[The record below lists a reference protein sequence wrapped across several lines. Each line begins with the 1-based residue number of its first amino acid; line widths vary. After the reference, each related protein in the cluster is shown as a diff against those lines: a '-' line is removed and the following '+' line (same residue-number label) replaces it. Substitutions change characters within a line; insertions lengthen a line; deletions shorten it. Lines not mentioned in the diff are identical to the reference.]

1 MKRILLLMII
11 TLFMSSS
18 LFALI
23 ESFYIAPKVVYN
35 FNDSGVNNE
44 KGKRIINNYLGAG
57 FSAGF
62 DFYKYQRSLPL
73 RVELEYTFKD
83 GMTGNYH
90 TANILKQSQHSIL
103 AAAYYSIHIFHI
115 KKSELRTITAEEI
128 YRRNPIMSLYLGL
141 LMGTK
146 INANTYD
153 RWFEDGGK
161 VKATVTTIPKPV
173 FAVGGAVGFDI
184 CVTSFLNLDIGY
196 RLLYGLDNVLS
207 HEFAIAARF
216 PIPDLRK

>member
-1 MKRILLLMII
+1 MKRILLLII
-11 TLFMSSS
+11 MTCFMSSS
-18 LFALI
+18 LFPLI
-23 ESFYIAPKVVYN
+23 ESFYLAPKVVYN
-35 FNDSGVNNE
+35 FNDSGVNND
-44 KGKRIINNYLGAG
+44 KGKRIMNNYLGAG
-57 FSAGF
+57 FSFGF

-73 RVELEYTFKD
+73 RLELEYTFKD

-90 TANILKQSQHSIL
+90 TLDIVKQSQHSIL
-103 AAAYYSIHIFHI
+103 AGAYYSIHIFHI

-128 YRRNPIMSLYLGL
+128 YRRTPIMSLYLGL
-141 LMGTK
+141 LIGTK

-161 VKATVTTIPKPV
+161 VKATVTIPSPT
-173 FAVGGAVGFDI
+173 FAIGGAVGFDI
-184 CVTSFLNLDIGY
+184 YVTSFLNLDIGY
-196 RLLYGLDNVLS
+196 RILYGLDSVLS

>member
-1 MKRILLLMII
+1 MKRIILVLII
-11 TLFMSSS
+11 TCFMSSS
-18 LFALI
+18 LFPLI
-23 ESFYIAPKVVYN
+23 ESFYLAPKIVYN
-35 FNDSGVNNE
+35 FNDSGFKNTKNQ
-44 KGKRIINNYLGAG
+44 KIMNNYLGAG
-57 FSAGF
+57 FSFGF
-62 DFYKYQRSLPL
+62 DFYKYKQSLPL
-73 RVELEYTFKD
+73 RLELEYTFKD

-90 TANILKQSQHSIL
+90 INNIVKQSQHSIL
-103 AAAYYSIHIFHI
+103 AGAYYSLHVYHI

-128 YRRNPIMSLYLGL
+128 YRRTPIMSLYLGL

-153 RWFEDGGK
+153 RWFEDAGK
-161 VKATVTTIPKPV
+161 VKATVTVPKAV
-173 FAVGGAVGFDI
+173 FAIGGAVGIDI
-184 CVTSFLNLDIGY
+184 YVTSFLNLDFGY